1 MATEKAICYANLN
14 SFNCAA
20 DVTDEQMRSFFEK
33 QNTAESSLV
42 DVIIDRYEDEK
53 AYSKRDGWNKV
64 VEACKENKVSL
75 IVVPAM
81 AMLSVSPLEV
91 IRIVQ
96 EIRDEYRVDFY
107 FMLEGISADKGTSVA
122 TLQMQAMLYEAKEQ
136 QSRTEKAMRELF
148 REVTGG
154 NDKPSAVP
162 VYVDDEQY
170 AKLEKVAHNYGLSTR
185 EMISALVT
193 FAIVPQSK
201 VALEEHVF
209 GVEPPKPKRGR
220 PSKI

>member
-1 MATEKAICYANLN
+1 MEATKIICYANLN
-14 SFNCAA
+14 SFNSAT

-33 QNTAESSLV
+33 QNTDESTLV
-42 DVIIDRYEDEK
+42 DVIIDRYEDEM

-81 AMLSVSPLEV
+81 SMLSLSPIEV
-91 IRIVQ
+91 IRVVK

-107 FMLEGISADKGTSVA
+107 FMLEETSADKDSSVA
-122 TLQMQAMLYEAKEQ
+122 ALQIQAMLCEAKDQ
-136 QSRTEKAMRELF
+136 QKKTEKTMRELF
-148 REVTGG
+148 REVTGRD
-154 NDKPSAVP
+154 DKPSAVP
-162 VYVDDEQY
+162 VYVDDVQY

-185 EMISALVT
+185 EMIAALFT
-193 FAIVPQSK
+193 FAIVPQSR

-209 GVEPPKPKRGR
+209 GVAPPKPQRGR
-220 PSKI
+220 PTKI